1 MGEVEMSDRSQETEA
16 LPELPS
22 GLPESPVSYALGLLN
37 GKWKLQIVYYVSRN
51 EKIRFNSLRRE
62 LKGISNIMLARSLQ
76 EMEIDKIIKRR
87 QFNEMPPRVE
97 YSLTELGKAVIPTI
111 EELGKWG
118 EEVWREKMK

>member
-1 MGEVEMSDRSQETEA
+1 MGEVEMSDCSQETEA
-16 LPELPS
+16 SPELPS
-22 GLPESPVSYALGLLN
+22 GIPGSPVSYALGLLN